1 MKIVILAGGYGK
13 RLRPLTE
20 EVPKPLIK
28 IGEKPIIVWQMK
40 WFSSFGF
47 DEFIILAGYKKEKII
62 DEIGSGMRYGVKISY
77 IVEEELLGTGGA
89 IKNAEHV
96 LKKEDFF
103 IVVNGD
109 IITNL
114 DPRRLIE
121 ELNRGDGLIGVI
133 ASVPLRSPYGILKID
148 EGSYIID
155 FAEKPLIKDY
165 MINAGV
171 YAFKPEIFRYLP
183 RSGDLEKLV
192 FPQLARE
199 RRLKAVTY
207 SDVYWRS
214 IDSIKDLEEAGKEI
228 REVFKNIA

>member
-96 LKKEDFF
+96 LKKEDSF

-114 DPRRLIE
+114 DPRKLIE
-121 ELNRGDGLIGVI
+121 ELDRGDGLIGVI

-214 IDSIKDLEEAGKEI
+214 IDSIKDLEEAGKEVK
-228 REVFKNIA
+228 EVFKNIA